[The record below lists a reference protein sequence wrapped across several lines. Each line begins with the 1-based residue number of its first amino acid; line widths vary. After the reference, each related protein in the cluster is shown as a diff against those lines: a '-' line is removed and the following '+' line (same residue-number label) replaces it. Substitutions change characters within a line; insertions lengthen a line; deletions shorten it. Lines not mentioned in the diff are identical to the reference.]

1 MTLSVL
7 GADGAGA
14 VGAAV
19 ASSSPAVA
27 ARCVHLRQGVGGA
40 LSQNVTDPR
49 LGTLL
54 LDALGEGLDP
64 RRAIERTVGDRPDI
78 EHRQLA
84 VLATS
89 GDGAAFTGAAALG
102 VHAERIGRHV
112 VAVGNLL
119 ASPFVVEAM
128 VAAFERSADGVTGP
142 AGRAPDRPVGDLESR
157 LLSALAAGLA
167 AGGEAGAVRSAGLA
181 VVRRVPWPET
191 DLRVDWADDPTGD
204 LRALLRVWLPQRDD
218 YVLRA
223 LQPVAAPAYG
233 VPGDE

>member
-7 GADGAGA
+7 GTDGAGA
-14 VGAAV
+14 VGIAV

-27 ARCVHLRQGVGGA
+27 ARCVHLRPLVGGA

-49 LGTLL
+49 LGPLL
-54 LDALGEGLDP
+54 LDALEEGLDP
-64 RRAIERTVGDRPDI
+64 RQAVERTVRERPDI

-84 VLATS
+84 VLTMS
-89 GDGAAFTGAAALG
+89 GDGAAFSGAAALG
-102 VHAERIGRHV
+102 VHAERVGRHV
-112 VAVGNLL
+112 AAVGNLL
-119 ASPFVVEAM
+119 ASPCVVDAM
-128 VAAFERSADGVTGP
+128 VDAFERSADGEASRDGS
-142 AGRAPDRPVGDLESR
+142 ALARPVGELEER
-157 LLSALAAGLA
+157 LLSALLAGLT
-167 AGGEAGAVRSAGLA
+167 AGGEAGPVRSAGLA

-191 DLRVDWADDPTGD
+191 DLRVDWADDPMGSLRD
-204 LRALLRVWLPQRDD
+204 LLSVWLPQRDD